1 MSSEHRLTGAFHA
14 LMYQPVKEGAA
25 VVAEGGATVA
35 VQAELVLVPGIL
47 GTERG
52 RSEVWQETSF

>member
-1 MSSEHRLTGAFHA
+1 
-14 LMYQPVKEGAA
+14 MYQPVKEGAA